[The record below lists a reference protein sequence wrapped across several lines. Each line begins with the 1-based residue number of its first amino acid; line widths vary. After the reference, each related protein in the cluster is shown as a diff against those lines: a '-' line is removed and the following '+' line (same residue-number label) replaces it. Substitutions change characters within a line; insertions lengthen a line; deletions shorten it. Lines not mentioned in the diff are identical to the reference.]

1 MTSNRMASNHFDV
14 VVIGAGLA
22 GLTAAA
28 AVLESS
34 RSVALVTR
42 GAGSFVLGNSCI
54 GARELAALSE
64 QSDLAHALR
73 FFLSTC
79 AAAGCEMEGDPRQP
93 IQLPSLLGGFHSV
106 AYAPRTLAHAGFREH
121 LPTLIAG
128 VESLSGFDA
137 GFLASRLNERARA
150 HGLSAPYAA
159 CTVALPANL
168 GTPLTTLRIANAFDR
183 DEQFRATLAQLLRS
197 AAKGYKRVLVPAM
210 LGLRTTGAQFA
221 EFEQS
226 VGCAVGELPTLPPS
240 IAGLR
245 MYNLLLQHLRGKGLE
260 FFEGY
265 PAESIEASNGICTGL
280 RIASPGRPFTLHA
293 DAIVVAATHIVAA
306 TQASS
311 DLLAGCA
318 NARNLFVAVP
328 PSVLHDE
335 PHVFAGKILAGY
347 RAAMSASAER
357 GVYAAR

>member
-1 MTSNRMASNHFDV
+1 VASNRFGV
-14 VVIGAGLA
+14 IVIGAGLA

-28 AVLESS
+28 VALESS

-42 GAGSFVLGNSCI
+42 GAGSFVLGNGCI
-54 GARELAALSE
+54 GTREVEALSA
-64 QSDLAHALR
+64 QPDLAQALR
-73 FFLSTC
+73 LFLSTC
-79 AAAGCEMEGDPRQP
+79 VEAGCEMEGDLSQH
-93 IQLPSLLGGFHSV
+93 IQLPSLLGGFQSV
-106 AYAPRTLAHAGFREH
+106 AYAPRTLAHAGFRKH

-128 VESLSGFDA
+128 IESLSGFGA
-137 GFLASRLNERARA
+137 NFLVSRLNEQART
-150 HGLSAPYAA
+150 HGLSASYAA

-168 GTPLTTLRIANAFDR
+168 GAPLTTLRIANAFDR
-183 DEQFRATLAQLLRS
+183 DEQFRASLAELLHS
-197 AAKGYKRVLVPAM
+197 ASTGYERVLVPAM
-210 LGLRTTGAQFA
+210 LGLHATGVQLA

-226 VGCAVGELPTLPPS
+226 VGCVVGELPTLPPS

-245 MYNLLLQHLRGKGLE
+245 MYNLLIHHLRSKGLE

-265 PAESIEASNGICTGL
+265 SVESIESVNGICTGL

-293 DAIVVAATHIVAA
+293 EAIVVA
-306 TQASS
+306 TQASR

-318 NARNLFVAVP
+318 NARNLFVAAS
-328 PSVLHDE
+328 PSVLHAE

-357 GVYAAR
+357 GEYAAR